1 MCNLF
6 QVLGNIQYLHIIII
20 NKTNSLTFKPFLED
34 ADKIGNKDMF
44 SSLLVA
50 PVIEIL
56 IPSDSE
62 QNTFFTQ
69 KLQSLRV
76 KRQSTSAPLA
86 AIMH

>member
-1 MCNLF
+1 
-6 QVLGNIQYLHIIII
+6 
-20 NKTNSLTFKPFLED
+20 
-34 ADKIGNKDMF
+34 MF